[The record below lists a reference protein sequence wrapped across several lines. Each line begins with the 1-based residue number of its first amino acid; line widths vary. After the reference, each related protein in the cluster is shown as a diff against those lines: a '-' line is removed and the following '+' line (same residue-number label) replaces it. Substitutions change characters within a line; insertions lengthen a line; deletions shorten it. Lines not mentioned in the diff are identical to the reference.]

1 MNFYHEPAQFE
12 EICESLRLL
21 TQPLTEDQIRALL
34 ESIAPCVSGLSQ
46 FARFSDTSYCRN
58 RILRSEALDLLLLC
72 WKPGQR
78 TPIHDHSGSICGVH
92 VVRGEALE
100 IGFTPSGVGLM
111 VPSDCKRLSAGD
123 ITVSRDSEAHMM
135 ANVAST
141 SQDLVTLH
149 CYSPPLDSMRIFSE
163 SETFFTDYSAIVA
176 SATTSG
182 CYHVRP

>member
-1 MNFYHEPAQFE
+1 MNFDYKPANFA
-12 EICESLRLL
+12 EIHQSLRLL
-21 TQPLTEDQIRALL
+21 TQPLSEAQIRLL
-34 ESIAPCVSGLSQ
+34 LASIAPHVSELSE

-111 VPSDCKRLSAGD
+111 VPTNCTRLSAGE

-163 SETFFTDYSAIVA
+163 TETFFTDYSAIVA
-176 SATTSG
+176 SAATSG

>member
-1 MNFYHEPAQFE
+1 MTYHQEPAHFL

-21 TQPLTEDQIRALL
+21 SQPLSEEQIRALL
-34 ESIAPCVSGLSQ
+34 VSIAPHVSELSQ
-46 FARFSDTSYCRN
+46 FARFDETSYCRN

-92 VVRGEALE
+92 VVQGEALE
-100 IGFTPSGVGLM
+100 ISFAPSGVGLM
-111 VPSDCKRLSAGD
+111 VPSDCKRLCSGET
-123 ITVSRDSEAHMM
+123 TVSRDSEAHMM

-141 SQDLVTLH
+141 SHDLVTLH

-163 SETFFTDYSAIVA
+163 GETFFTDYSAIVA
-176 SATTSG
+176 SAQSSG
-182 CYHVRP
+182 CYHVKP

>member
-1 MNFYHEPAQFE
+1 MNFHHGPAQFQ

-21 TQPLTEDQIRALL
+21 TQPLSEEQIRTLL
-34 ESIAPCVSGLSQ
+34 VSIAPCASELSQ
-46 FARFSDTSYCRN
+46 FARFDATSYCRN

-92 VVRGEALE
+92 IVRGEALE
-100 IGFTPSGVGLM
+100 IGFMPSGVGLM
-111 VPSDCKRLSAGD
+111 VPSDCRRLHEGET
-123 ITVSRDSEAHMM
+123 TVSRDSEAHMM
-135 ANVAST
+135 ANVASP

-163 SETFFTDYSAIVA
+163 TETFFTDYSAIVA